1 MHVRTLIN
9 VSALNR
15 VKRLDQTVRRSGE
28 DEKKT
33 TIVEISFPTD
43 DTQNAVDSRNMNIVM
58 LNISLFP
65 FDMAF
70 LFLLRTDLLLLNI

>member
-58 LNISLFP
+58 LNISLFA

>member
-1 MHVRTLIN
+1 MIN

-58 LNISLFP
+58 LNISLFA